1 MAYKIMLDAGHFA
14 KQNKSPCNTTPKYYE
29 GDMAWKLQTYLK
41 EELLK
46 YGFVVGTTRTDNS
59 KDLSPVYYRGE
70 KAQGYDMFLSLHSNA
85 SPFNDVYEGLDRPV
99 VIYPVKAD
107 AKVKS
112 FANTLAKCVYSV
124 MKTKQSYQI
133 LTREYDGYPGYDYY
147 GVLRGA
153 VEVGC
158 KNAFII
164 EHGFHTDTKCT
175 NWLLQDANLQALA
188 VAEAK
193 SIAGYFGVSLPTQT
207 TTPAT
212 SAGKT
217 IYKVQVGAYTKRIYA
232 DALLTKLKNAGFDG
246 YIVSEKG

>member
-1 MAYKIMLDAGHFA
+1 MAYKIMLDAGHYGRT
-14 KQNKSPCNTTPKYYE
+14 NRSPCNTNPTYYE
-29 GDMAWKLQTYLK
+29 SEMSWKLHNYLK
-41 EELLK
+41 AELLK
-46 YGFVVGTTRTDNS
+46 YGFTVGVTRTDQT
-59 KDLSPVYYRGE
+59 KDLLAYYRGE

-107 AKVKS
+107 TKVKG
-112 FANTLAKCVYSV
+112 FANTLAKSVYSV

-153 VEVGC
+153 AEVGC
-158 KNAFII
+158 KNAFIV

-207 TTPAT
+207 TSPST
-212 SAGKT
+212 GKT
-217 IYKVQVGAYTKRIYA
+217 IYKVQVGSYTVKA
-232 DALLTKLKNAGFDG
+232 NAETMAQKLKNAGYNA
-246 YIVSEKG
+246 YIVTQTN